1 MSRILIRINKYRLI
15 AISIGIIYLWFGML
29 KFFPEL
35 SPADALA
42 KQTIHFLTLGF
53 LPDQVSILLLAAIEV
68 TIGAMLVFN
77 VKIRVAITAA
87 ILHLLFTFVPL
98 FFPDVSFSG
107 GPFVLTLVGQ
117 YILKNIVII
126 SALLFIYPLDEAA
139 LSRHN
144 KSLTTVNESLPKNI
158 DLS

>member
-42 KQTIHFLTLGF
+42 KQTINFLTLGF
-53 LPDQVSILLLAAIEV
+53 IPEQFSFLCLATFEV
-68 TIGAMLVFN
+68 IIGLMLVLDI
-77 VKIRVAITAA
+77 KLRIAITAA
-87 ILHLLFTFVPL
+87 LLHLLFTFVPL

-126 SALLFIYPLDEAA
+126 SALLFIYPLDESQLRQSKKSINPVSQG
-139 LSRHN
+139 LS
-144 KSLTTVNESLPKNI
+144 
-158 DLS
+158 

>member
-15 AISIGIIYLWFGML
+15 AISIGIIYLWFGVL

-53 LPDQVSILLLAAIEV
+53 LPDQISILLLATIEV

-77 VKIRVAITAA
+77 IKIRVAITAA
-87 ILHLLFTFVPL
+87 LLHLLFTFVPL

-144 KSLTTVNESLPKNI
+144 KRINAVSESLP
-158 DLS
+158 

>member
-1 MSRILIRINKYRLI
+1 MTNMSRLLLRINKYRLI
-15 AISIGIIYLWFGML
+15 AISIGVIYLWFGLL

-68 TIGAMLVFN
+68 SIGAMLVFN
-77 VKIRVAITAA
+77 IKIRIAISAA
-87 ILHLLFTFVPL
+87 LLHLAFTFVPL
-98 FFPDVSFSG
+98 FFPNVSFSG

-126 SALLFIYPLDEAA
+126 SALLFIYPVDEKA

-144 KSLTTVNESLPKNI
+144 KSINPVGQSLP
-158 DLS
+158 